1 MNNKQDNPNCQFCK
15 FRQIKFMQ
23 KEIHQKYFEQFNFYF
38 AKPITEILANVPVDH
53 VILFKD
59 QLYLHDENEYMKRF
73 YQREEQDPRLNLLC
87 NFYFEQHKIIQPNL
101 CKVNAHKFMEK
112 RQNKLLKLQQKAQ
125 NNQNQQPITKKMI
138 PDHIFSENYVESVSD
153 SYPKEQISWDSKS
166 HNIYEISQVEAQK
179 SLPQNKPTQ
188 QCQCSIINIS
198 GDHNKLFN
206 CQNDQELDNIFNDL
220 NTQTSRHLS
229 VITKIP
235 LKKKQPSNSN
245 VKKNPQS
252 QQQSQQPKIPIPPL
266 KLQESAK
273 SSTTTAAN
281 NNKST
286 SIQSL
291 MKKYDQILQKRF
303 QVKEIL
309 TERNDTRYGP
319 GYGTNYGVGTVR
331 GEGGSSKKQ
340 ITDEMLLKLIQNMK
354 KSKNKSDNYQFHASY
369 KSVIQ
374 QAQIGPTQSCTFE
387 KENEKKKKYQVYLV
401 SQNKQKK
408 ILPRCHHLLLFK
420 ILVLLLSYLDHYQ
433 IHLWLLHLCVDW
445 KQKSI
450 LINQFNN
457 KNKKLGIGLKD
468 AKFVE
473 ISFSQLVDQNTNYVL
488 QIYFKYTNYLKIKL
502 RMSINYAQLRKSG
515 RRQSVNT
522 DFMQYHKLSQTFTE
536 SFPVSLQRTKP
547 NFKNQLSQLEFDDHQ
562 IDFKNHPF
570 TFQDKINQKTE
581 VTKKKFIFDEHQS
594 TKQGEFKNFMSAMD
608 DYINL
613 LNESSDCLTL
623 NSENYS
629 QLENIL
635 FAKFNIIRQKHEE
648 LNKKYKMAQQN
659 FKAQRYQNQL
669 LKKQIVDIHSQLE
682 EEKQKNFVLLDIN
695 EKLKK
700 KYRDLQNKTHF
711 VQNSFMQDRMKF
723 DHKRQNQFQQSISV
737 DESDRGTTQQTYET
751 NDDQQNVTKFL
762 KTQMRKLRQNN
773 QQIDDYSR
781 LYKKISEHNN
791 DDF

>member
-188 QCQCSIINIS
+188 QQCSIINIS

-206 CQNDQELDNIFNDL
+206 CQNDQELDNIFNGL

-309 TERNDTRYGP
+309 TERNDTRYGQ

-340 ITDEMLLKLIQNMK
+340 ITDEMLIKLIQNMK

-387 KENEKKKKYQVYLV
+387 KENEKKKKYQVYLPKQIKKNP
-401 SQNKQKK
+401 SQMSSPTTVQNTCS
-408 ILPRCHHLLLFK
+408 P
-420 ILVLLLSYLDHYQ
+420 
-433 IHLWLLHLCVDW
+433 
-445 KQKSI
+445 
-450 LINQFNN
+450 
-457 KNKKLGIGLKD
+457 
-468 AKFVE
+468 
-473 ISFSQLVDQNTNYVL
+473 SQLLRSLSNPSMAPSPL
-488 QIYFKYTNYLKIKL
+488 RRLEIK
-502 RMSINYAQLRKSG
+502 
-515 RRQSVNT
+515 VN
-522 DFMQYHKLSQTFTE
+522 
-536 SFPVSLQRTKP
+536 
-547 NFKNQLSQLEFDDHQ
+547 
-562 IDFKNHPF
+562 
-570 TFQDKINQKTE
+570 
-581 VTKKKFIFDEHQS
+581 
-594 TKQGEFKNFMSAMD
+594 
-608 DYINL
+608 
-613 LNESSDCLTL
+613 
-623 NSENYS
+623 
-629 QLENIL
+629 
-635 FAKFNIIRQKHEE
+635 
-648 LNKKYKMAQQN
+648 LNKLIQQQEQEIGYWT
-659 FKAQRYQNQL
+659 QRC
-669 LKKQIVDIHSQLE
+669 KV
-682 EEKQKNFVLLDIN
+682 
-695 EKLKK
+695 
-700 KYRDLQNKTHF
+700 R
-711 VQNSFMQDRMKF
+711 
-723 DHKRQNQFQQSISV
+723 
-737 DESDRGTTQQTYET
+737 
-751 NDDQQNVTKFL
+751 
-762 KTQMRKLRQNN
+762 
-773 QQIDDYSR
+773 
-781 LYKKISEHNN
+781 
-791 DDF
+791 